1 MHITLSPVRLDEP
14 LAATRA
20 GDVLTLNGE
29 AFDFTQLPEVATLPA
44 EAIDSD
50 WIVGPVSRIDGELH
64 LTLRLPHGPNP
75 RQAVAF
81 PEQVHVTEDGPV
93 ALPGNESS
101 PTYDGPVSAGIIDW
115 SQMITAEQK
124 DADAAKTLLASRI
137 TANNTAYTEATK
149 ALTADYPQLEKDT
162 WPTQNEQAAAWV
174 ADPAGAAT
182 PWIDRAAA
190 ERGIEREEYIR
201 RTLIKARQ
209 FKVMSAFLTGRRQRY
224 EDQIKAG
231 NDPVLDYALTP
242 EVLAEL
248 QQITETIMSTP
259 AADLKDALA

>member
-1 MHITLSPVRLDEP
+1 MYRLTESQSLVVRVEDGAHIPFGHRWWD
-14 LAATRA
+14 
-20 GDVLTLNGE
+20 DY
-29 AFDFTQLPEVATLPA
+29 
-44 EAIDSD
+44 
-50 WIVGPVSRIDGELH
+50 
-64 LTLRLPHGPNP
+64 
-75 RQAVAF
+75 QAWLLEGNS
-81 PEQVHVTEDGPV
+81 PEQVAMP
-93 ALPGNESS
+93 
-101 PTYDGPVSAGIIDW
+101 SAEEARR
-115 SQMITAEQK
+115 S
-124 DADAAKTLLASRI
+124 LLL
-137 TANNTAYTEATK
+137 ANNTSYNAATM

-162 WPTQNEQAAAWV
+162 WPTQNEEASAWV

-209 FKVMSAFLTGRRQRY
+209 FKVMSAFMTGRRQKY

-259 AADLKDALA
+259 AAGLQEALA

>member
-1 MHITLSPVRLDEP
+1 MNASVIVAPGADLASIAAGAGNGALDARRYSDGRLYVDGVEQSQLEAALAAYNHAAAVIPVRIAANNAAYN
-14 LAATRA
+14 AAT
-20 GDVLTLNGE
+20 
-29 AFDFTQLPEVATLPA
+29 
-44 EAIDSD
+44 
-50 WIVGPVSRIDGELH
+50 
-64 LTLRLPHGPNP
+64 
-75 RQAVAF
+75 
-81 PEQVHVTEDGPV
+81 
-93 ALPGNESS
+93 
-101 PTYDGPVSAGIIDW
+101 
-115 SQMITAEQK
+115 M
-124 DADAAKTLLASRI
+124 
-137 TANNTAYTEATK
+137 

-162 WPTQNEQAAAWV
+162 WPTQNDEASAWV

-259 AADLKDALA
+259 ASGLQEALA

>member
-1 MHITLSPVRLDEP
+1 M
-14 LAATRA
+14 
-20 GDVLTLNGE
+20 N
-29 AFDFTQLPEVATLPA
+29 
-44 EAIDSD
+44 
-50 WIVGPVSRIDGELH
+50 
-64 LTLRLPHGPNP
+64 
-75 RQAVAF
+75 
-81 PEQVHVTEDGPV
+81 
-93 ALPGNESS
+93 
-101 PTYDGPVSAGIIDW
+101 IDW
-115 SQMITAEQK
+115 SGMITAEQQ
-124 DADAAKTLLASRI
+124 AHQAAKALLAGRI
-137 TANNTAYTEATK
+137 TANINAYNAATM

-162 WPTQNEQAAAWV
+162 WPTQNEEATAWV

-190 ERGIEREEYIR
+190 ERGIDRDEYIR

-209 FKVMSAFLTGRRQRY
+209 FKVMSAFLTGRRQKY

-259 AADLKDALA
+259 AAGLQEALA

>member
-1 MHITLSPVRLDEP
+1 MVAVIPFDPSWS
-14 LAATRA
+14 AAEIMSICGA
-20 GDVLTLNGE
+20 
-29 AFDFTQLPEVATLPA
+29 
-44 EAIDSD
+44 
-50 WIVGPVSRIDGELH
+50 
-64 LTLRLPHGPNP
+64 
-75 RQAVAF
+75 
-81 PEQVHVTEDGPV
+81 PEQSPILDGGLLYV
-93 ALPGNESS
+93 AGVSQDALEAA
-101 PTYDGPVSAGIIDW
+101 VSAYDPAI
-115 SQMITAEQK
+115 SQRPAR
-124 DADAAKTLLASRI
+124 LS
-137 TANNTAYTEATK
+137 ANNDAYSFATA

-162 WPTQNEQAAAWV
+162 WPTQNEEASAWV

-209 FKVMSAFLTGRRQRY
+209 FKVMSAFLTGRRQKY

-259 AADLKDALA
+259 AAGLQEALA

>member
-1 MHITLSPVRLDEP
+1 MDGAFFADWPGSLAELAEFAGVPQDRLSVDSVEMLPAKLQANNAAYN
-14 LAATRA
+14 AAT
-20 GDVLTLNGE
+20 T
-29 AFDFTQLPEVATLPA
+29 
-44 EAIDSD
+44 
-50 WIVGPVSRIDGELH
+50 
-64 LTLRLPHGPNP
+64 
-75 RQAVAF
+75 
-81 PEQVHVTEDGPV
+81 
-93 ALPGNESS
+93 
-101 PTYDGPVSAGIIDW
+101 
-115 SQMITAEQK
+115 
-124 DADAAKTLLASRI
+124 
-137 TANNTAYTEATK
+137 

-162 WPTQNEQAAAWV
+162 WPTQNEEASAWV

-190 ERGIEREEYIR
+190 ERGIDREEYIR

-248 QQITETIMSTP
+248 QQISETIMTTP
-259 AADLKDALA
+259 AAGLQAALA

>member
-1 MHITLSPVRLDEP
+1 M
-14 LAATRA
+14 
-20 GDVLTLNGE
+20 
-29 AFDFTQLPEVATLPA
+29 
-44 EAIDSD
+44 
-50 WIVGPVSRIDGELH
+50 
-64 LTLRLPHGPNP
+64 
-75 RQAVAF
+75 
-81 PEQVHVTEDGPV
+81 
-93 ALPGNESS
+93 
-101 PTYDGPVSAGIIDW
+101 IDW
-115 SQMITAEQK
+115 SKMKTAEQVAEDTSK
-124 DADAAKTLLASRI
+124 ALRTSRLSSN
-137 TANNTAYTEATK
+137 TTAYNEATM

-162 WPTQNEQAAAWV
+162 WPTQNEEASAWV
-174 ADPAGAAT
+174 ADPVGAAT

-259 AADLKDALA
+259 AAGLQEALA